1 MHGSTTDT
9 VLKISNVTKS
19 FGQVAALK
27 SMRLDVRRGRV
38 HTLLGENGA
47 GKSTLMKI
55 LAGVHSATSGEIT
68 LEDQPYR
75 PANPQQASA
84 LGLAIVF
91 QELSLCNN
99 LTVAENILA
108 TREPRRFGFINDKA
122 LVSRAKAIVAEL
134 GLPIDVTEKVGNLS
148 IAQRQL
154 VEIAKGLSHDAKVV
168 ILDEPTSSLSDS
180 EAEILFEIIGR
191 LKNRGVAVIYISHR
205 MEEIMRLSDDI
216 TVIRDGEYV
225 STHDRN
231 DVTIEALIALMV
243 GRRMEEIYP
252 PKIHVRSAQA
262 SPVLAVERLTR
273 DDEFADISFTVGAG
287 EILGFFG
294 LVGSGRSEVM
304 NALFGMKNASGTIR
318 LDGKEV
324 RFRSPAEAIARGI
337 GFVTENRKE
346 EGLVLAHSVEW
357 NISMAALRDFTGP
370 FGFTRG
376 SAERRAAAAEVGRLA
391 IKTRSLD
398 TPAGALSGGNQQKIV
413 LAKWLLTRPKVL
425 ILDEPTRGVDV
436 GAKFEIYKIIR
447 QLAAEGT
454 AILLISSEL
463 PEVLG
468 MSDRVVVMHEGVL
481 GATLAGTDLTPEMI
495 MAHATGFQ
503 S

>member
-1 MHGSTTDT
+1 MHGSAADT
-9 VLKISNVTKS
+9 ILKITDVTKS

-27 SMRLDVRRGRV
+27 GMRLEVRRGRV

-55 LAGVHSATSGEIT
+55 LAGVHGATSGEIV
-68 LEDQPYR
+68 LDGQAYR
-75 PANPQQASA
+75 PANPQEAAS

-122 LVSRAKAIVAEL
+122 LVAKAQRIVADL

-191 LKNRGVAVIYISHR
+191 LKQRNAAVIYISHR

-225 STHDRN
+225 STHARDE
-231 DVTIEALIALMV
+231 VTIETLIALMV
-243 GRRMEEIYP
+243 GRRMDEIYP
-252 PKIHVRSAQA
+252 PPMHQVAA
-262 SPVLAVERLTR
+262 DGAPVLAVDRLTR
-273 DDEFADISFTVGAG
+273 EGEFHDVSFHVRAG

-304 NALFGMKNASGTIR
+304 NALFGMKNAEGTVR
-318 LDGKEV
+318 LDGESL
-324 RFRSPAEAIARGI
+324 RFRSPDKAIARGI

-346 EGLVLAHSVEW
+346 EGLVLGHSVEW
-357 NISMAALRDFTGP
+357 NISMAALANFAGGL
-370 FGFTRG
+370 GFIRNG
-376 SAERRAAAAEVGRLA
+376 AERAAASEQVGKLS
-391 IKTRSLD
+391 IKTNSLE

-413 LAKWLLTRPKVL
+413 LAKWLLTRPRVL

-454 AILLISSEL
+454 AILLISSDL

-468 MSDRVVVMHEGVL
+468 MSDRVVVMHEGAP
-481 GATLAGTDLTPEMI
+481 GATLEGSALTPETI

>member
-1 MHGSTTDT
+1 MHGSAADT
-9 VLKISNVTKS
+9 ILKITDVTKS

-27 SMRLDVRRGRV
+27 GMRLEVRRGRV

-55 LAGVHSATSGEIT
+55 LAGVHGATSGEIV
-68 LEDQPYR
+68 LDGQAYR
-75 PANPQQASA
+75 PANPQEAAS

-122 LVSRAKAIVAEL
+122 LVAKAQQIVADL

-180 EAEILFEIIGR
+180 EAEILFGIIGR
-191 LKNRGVAVIYISHR
+191 LKQRNAAIIYISHR

-225 STHDRN
+225 STHARDE
-231 DVTIEALIALMV
+231 VTIEMLIALMV
-243 GRRMEEIYP
+243 GRRMDEIYP
-252 PKIHVRSAQA
+252 PPMHRVAA
-262 SPVLAVERLTR
+262 DGAPVLAVDRLTR
-273 DDEFADISFTVGAG
+273 EGEFHDVSFHVRAG

-304 NALFGMKNASGTIR
+304 NALFGMKNAEGTVR
-318 LDGKEV
+318 LDGESV
-324 RFRSPAEAIARGI
+324 RFRSPDEAIARGV

-346 EGLVLAHSVEW
+346 EGLVLGHSVEW
-357 NISMAALRDFTGP
+357 NISMAALANFAGGL
-370 FGFTRG
+370 GFIRNG
-376 SAERRAAAAEVGRLA
+376 AERAAASEQVGKLS
-391 IKTRSLD
+391 IKTNSLE

-413 LAKWLLTRPKVL
+413 LAKWLLTRPRVL

-454 AILLISSEL
+454 AILLISSDL

-468 MSDRVVVMHEGVL
+468 MSDRVVVMHEGAP
-481 GATLAGTDLTPEMI
+481 GATLEGSALTPETI

>member
-1 MHGSTTDT
+1 MHGSATDT
-9 VLKISNVTKS
+9 ILKITDVTKS

-27 SMRLDVRRGRV
+27 GMRLEVRRGRV

-55 LAGVHSATSGEIT
+55 LAGVHTATSGEIT
-68 LEDQPYR
+68 LDGQAYR
-75 PANPQQASA
+75 PASPQDAAS

-108 TREPRRFGFINDKA
+108 TREPRRFAFINDKA
-122 LVSRAKAIVAEL
+122 LVAQARRIVADL

-154 VEIAKGLSHDAKVV
+154 VEIAKGLSHDAEVV

-180 EAEILFEIIGR
+180 EAEILFAIIAR
-191 LKNRGVAVIYISHR
+191 LKERGVAIIYISHR

-225 STHDRN
+225 STHAREE
-231 DVTIEALIALMV
+231 VTIEALIALMV
-243 GRRMEEIYP
+243 GRRMDEIYP
-252 PKIHVRSAQA
+252 PAVHAVARDKA
-262 SPVLAVERLTR
+262 PVLSVERLTR
-273 DDEFADISFTVGAG
+273 EGEFQDVSFEVRAG

-304 NALFGMKNASGTIR
+304 NAIFGMKNASGAVR
-318 LDGKEV
+318 LNGEVV
-324 RFRSPAEAIARGI
+324 RFRSPDEAIARRV

-346 EGLVLAHSVEW
+346 EGLVLGHSVEW
-357 NISMAALRDFTGP
+357 NISMAALGDFTGG
-370 FGFTRG
+370 FGFIRNG
-376 SAERRAAAAEVGRLA
+376 AERAAASAQVGNLS
-391 IKTRSLD
+391 IKTNSLD
-398 TPAGALSGGNQQKIV
+398 TPSGALSGGNQQKIV
-413 LAKWLLTRPKVL
+413 IAKWLLTRPRVL

-454 AILLISSEL
+454 AILLISSDL

-468 MSDRVVVMHEGVL
+468 MSDRVVVMHEGAP
-481 GATLAGTDLTPEMI
+481 GATLEGPDLTPETI